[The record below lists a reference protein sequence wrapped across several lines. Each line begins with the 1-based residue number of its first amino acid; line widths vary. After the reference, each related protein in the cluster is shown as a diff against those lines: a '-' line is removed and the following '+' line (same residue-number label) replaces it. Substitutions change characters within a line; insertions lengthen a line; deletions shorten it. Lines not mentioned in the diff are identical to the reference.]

1 MKDGKPAVIHA
12 KVDPEA
18 VLSFRTD
25 ALAKRA

>member
-1 MKDGKPAVIHA
+1 MKERKPAVIHA

-25 ALAKRA
+25 ALKKR